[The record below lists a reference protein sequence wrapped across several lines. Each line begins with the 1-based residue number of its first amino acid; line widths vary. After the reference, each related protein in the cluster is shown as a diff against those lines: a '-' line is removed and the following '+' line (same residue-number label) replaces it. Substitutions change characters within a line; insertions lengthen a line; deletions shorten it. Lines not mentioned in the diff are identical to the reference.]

1 MRTSFCLAA
10 LLFIPALFVA
20 GASADEAQPSAP
32 AQPAAQP
39 AAADSATP
47 AAEAKAAEGDAS
59 TAGTQSSETQSSGE
73 QSAEGEKKRLFH
85 RQPIF
90 LGMLRRNNDIRRRAG
105 LFPHRINPALTA
117 AAQDHANYMARTG
130 QFSHY
135 VNGGPQYRANKFGF
149 RGGVRENIAYGTRSI
164 DGAFNMW
171 QNSGAH
177 YASIVSGTSEAGF
190 GYAVGSGGQVYWVG
204 LYASPAHGDAEG
216 ETESVVA
223 AALDEEAKAEAERK
237 ASETNVAG
245 SGTTDSNVV
254 PASAEV
260 PVEGTP
266 TPAAT
271 NATPANPSG
280 NATVTNAAPSNNY
293 YYYPQQQSRR
303 RWRRG

>member
-1 MRTSFCLAA
+1 MRTSFGLAA
-10 LLFIPALFVA
+10 LLLAPALFVA
-20 GASADEAQPSAP
+20 VASADEAQSPAP

-39 AAADSATP
+39 AAAQSATQADSAKP
-47 AAEAKAAEGDAS
+47 AEGDAS
-59 TAGTQSSETQSSGE
+59 TAGTQSSGE
-73 QSAEGEKKRLFH
+73 QSAEGERKRIFH

-90 LGMLRRNNDIRRRAG
+90 LGMLRRNNDIRRRVG

-135 VNGGPQYRANKFGF
+135 VNGGPQSRANKFGF

-204 LYASPAHGDAEG
+204 LYASPARGDSTG
-216 ETESVVA
+216 ETETDLA
-223 AALDEEAKAEAERK
+223 AALDVEAKAEAERK
-237 ASETNVAG
+237 AAETNIAG

-254 PASAEV
+254 PASAET
-260 PVEGTP
+260 PVEATP
-266 TPAAT
+266 APAAT
-271 NATPANPSG
+271 NATPANPTG
-280 NATVTNAAPSNNY
+280 NATVTNAVPSNNH

-303 RWRRG
+303 RGRRG

>member
-1 MRTSFCLAA
+1 MRTSLCLAA
-10 LLFIPALFVA
+10 LLLAPVA
-20 GASADEAQPSAP
+20 FAADMPMAADAKTETTTAAAESATQTESAKSEAKTEAANAESADTSQSG
-32 AQPAAQP
+32 Q
-39 AAADSATP
+39 T
-47 AAEAKAAEGDAS
+47 AETER
-59 TAGTQSSETQSSGE
+59 
-73 QSAEGEKKRLFH
+73 KRLFH

-135 VNGGPQYRANKFGF
+135 TNGGPQYRANKFGF

-190 GYAVGSGGQVYWVG
+190 GYAVGAGGQVYWVG
-204 LYASPAHGDAEG
+204 VYASPARGDSTG
-216 ETESVVA
+216 ETEADLA
-223 AALDEEAKAEAERK
+223 AALDAEAKAEAERK
-237 ASETNVAG
+237 ASETNVAD

-254 PASAEV
+254 PASAET
-260 PVEGTP
+260 PVD
-266 TPAAT
+266 PAAPAVVPAT
-271 NATPANPSG
+271 ANATPANPTG
-280 NATVTNAAPSNNY
+280 NATVTNAAPSNNH
-293 YYYPQQQSRR
+293 YYYPQQQNRR